1 MEMEHARSHHR
12 FQFGRTQMVLDIGQ
26 PDLGRDAHMPQHS
39 GIDNGL
45 VNAQAGAAEWNR
57 TGL

>member
-1 MEMEHARSHHR
+1 MEMEHTRSHHR

-39 GIDNGL
+39 SIGNGL
-45 VNAQAGAAEWNR
+45 VNAQAGAAE
-57 TGL
+57 